1 MIAEGY
7 GLFAVDRVR
16 IGTGNVDG
24 FPYIIINPAHIVQEI
39 HPRIRDGAIVGGVLP
54 RPCRQSGQRIKIYNM
69 RGSVRQHMRSTDE
82 GNGFLNGHVLHVD
95 IACPNVTDALLALQ
109 IVFSDVFQDD
119 GGVFK
124 MLCLPLGCIPAFRS
138 GIKNHKG

>member
-1 MIAEGY
+1 MGNPDEGY
-7 GLFAVDRVR
+7 G
-16 IGTGNVDG
+16 
-24 FPYIIINPAHIVQEI
+24 
-39 HPRIRDGAIVGGVLP
+39 
-54 RPCRQSGQRIKIYNM
+54 
-69 RGSVRQHMRSTDE
+69 
-82 GNGFLNGHVLHVD
+82 FLDGHVLTVD
-95 IACPNVTDALLALQ
+95 IVCPHITDALLALQ